1 MDGAISQSHS
11 IRNGYNRSS
20 NTIPRHNNH
29 KSNWTA
35 MPWQLQ
41 QQATHAQHYVLQQQQ
56 KHQHKSTTGSESGSS
71 TGDMSPPPPQQQQ
84 LATAIDVGMQMHG
97 NQSQS
102 SGLRAQAL
110 NLSRLNGA
118 NVNTTVQQQQSQ
130 QPQHGI
136 NSSNSLEFNGSPVSV
151 GSGGG
156 ATLVTSNSS
165 GNLLLVG
172 APMHNFPTYRNI
184 PGTTTIQRQFPAQ
197 VNGEITLYPFNAGP
211 PFINITTQQQA
222 QSQQLQQQTQRVSPS
237 QTPPVLLPTPFP
249 TNKLVQSCFNCGSI
263 NHTGLNCS
271 EASMEDVTRN
281 AVYKLDFTVSTQSN
295 LPFTPALMMTSSS
308 SMGNLN
314 VANNNNNNTGGNSGG
329 NNNNSSSNN
338 NNNPETQLEPLIPFI
353 DLTQDT
359 SSDSS
364 ISNR

>member
-1 MDGAISQSHS
+1 MDGAISQLHS

-29 KSNWTA
+29 KSNWA
-35 MPWQLQ
+35 LMQWQLQ
-41 QQATHAQHYVLQQQQ
+41 QQAAAHAQPPPPQQQQQHYVMQQQHQ
-56 KHQHKSTTGSESGSS
+56 QHKSATGSESGSS
-71 TGDMSPPPPQQQQ
+71 TGEISPPPQ
-84 LATAIDVGMQMHG
+84 ATVVDAGMQMHG
-97 NQSQS
+97 NANQSQS

-118 NVNTTVQQQQSQ
+118 NATVQQQQQ
-130 QPQHGI
+130 
-136 NSSNSLEFNGSPVSV
+136 SNSLEFNGSPAS
-151 GSGGG
+151 SGGG
-156 ATLVTSNSS
+156 SGTLVSSNSS

-184 PGTTTIQRQFPAQ
+184 PGTTTIQRQYPAQ
-197 VNGEITLYPFNAGP
+197 VNGEIGLYPFNTAA
-211 PFINITTQQQA
+211 PFINITTQQA
-222 QSQQLQQQTQRVSPS
+222 QNQQQQQQIQRVSPS
-237 QTPPVLLPTPFP
+237 QTPPVLHTTPYP
-249 TNKLVQSCFNCGSI
+249 TNKHVQSCFNCGSI

-281 AVYKLDFTVSTQSN
+281 ASYKLDFTVSTQSN
-295 LPFTPALMMTSSS
+295 LPFTPALVMTSSS

-314 VANNNNNNTGGNSGG
+314 VANNNNNNNNSGNSS
-329 NNNNSSSNN
+329 NNNSSNN
-338 NNNPETQLEPLIPFI
+338 NNNPETQLEPSIPFI